1 MATRTGGLDQ
11 FVNQD
16 AAGSTPAKVLATRA
30 QGKRVGIAVRLSQE
44 DWYRASEFALRE
56 HTSLQ
61 KLLVAG
67 LSELMR
73 QRGLEPLKGD

>member
-1 MATRTGGLDQ
+1 MASKTSGLDQ

-16 AAGSTPAKVLATRA
+16 DGSSIPTKTQATRG
-30 QGKRVGIAVRLSQE
+30 QGQRVGIAVRLTQE

-73 QRGLEPLKGD
+73 QRGLEPLKGE

>member
-1 MATRTGGLDQ
+1 MANHKGGLDQ
-11 FVNQD
+11 FVKPDD
-16 AAGSTPAKVLATRA
+16 ASSKPAKALATRA
-30 QGKRVGIAVRLSQE
+30 QGKRVGIAVRLSPE

-61 KLLVAG
+61 KLLVSG
-67 LSELMR
+67 ISELMR

>member
-1 MATRTGGLDQ
+1 MATRTGGLDK

-16 AAGSTPAKVLATRA
+16 AAGSTPAKALGTRA

>member
-1 MATRTGGLDQ
+1 MATRKGLDQ

-16 AAGSTPAKVLATRA
+16 AAGSTPAMALGTRA

>member
-1 MATRTGGLDQ
+1 MATRKGGLDQ

-16 AAGSTPAKVLATRA
+16 VQSGTPATVLATRA

>member
-1 MATRTGGLDQ
+1 MATRKGDLNQ
-11 FVNQD
+11 FVNQ
-16 AAGSTPAKVLATRA
+16 GSESSTPATAMATRA
-30 QGKRVGIAVRLSQE
+30 QGKRVGIAVRLSPE

-73 QRGLEPLKGD
+73 QRGLEPLKGE

>member
-1 MATRTGGLDQ
+1 MATRKGGLDQ

-16 AAGSTPAKVLATRA
+16 VQSGKPTTALATRA

-73 QRGLEPLKGD
+73 QRGLEPLKGE

>member
-1 MATRTGGLDQ
+1 MASKKSGLDQ

-16 AAGSTPAKVLATRA
+16 DRNGTPTKAQATRG

-73 QRGLEPLKGD
+73 QRGLEPLKGE

>member
-1 MATRTGGLDQ
+1 MATRKGGLDQ

-16 AAGSTPAKVLATRA
+16 AQIGTPATALATRA

-73 QRGLEPLKGD
+73 QRGLESLKGD